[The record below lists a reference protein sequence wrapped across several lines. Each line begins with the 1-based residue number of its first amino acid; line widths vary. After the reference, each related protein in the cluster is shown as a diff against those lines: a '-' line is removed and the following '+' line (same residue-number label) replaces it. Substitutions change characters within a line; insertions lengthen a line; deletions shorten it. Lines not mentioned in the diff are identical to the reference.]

1 MTIKKFRPPRRLKEN
16 HPSKEI
22 IATESKLLSNM
33 RVVICVTGSV
43 AAYRAVDFSRL
54 LMRHGA
60 EVFPVM
66 TNAARSHFL
75 NQQMMKWST
84 GNNVVTKLTSDLE
97 HIKLADYN
105 KSDLIVVYP
114 CTANTIGKFAHGID
128 DSPVTTVLS
137 VGFGSGT
144 KILIAPAMHQSMY
157 ENKIITRNISVLKS
171 MGVYFV
177 EPILAENKAKVASPT
192 EVLDAVLNVLVGHK
206 DKNLHHKILV
216 TAGSTLERIDP
227 VRVLTNLSSGKMG
240 ISIAQTAARQGM
252 EVTLIYGHGQVNPT
266 PSTNLKIIKVETATE
281 MYDKMKREILG
292 NKPQVLFH
300 AAAVSDFT
308 FDKPVPGK
316 IDSAN
321 KLLML
326 KFVPTKKIVDE
337 VKKWSK
343 KIILV
348 AFKAEHGVA
357 QDTLLENA
365 LRKLKECN
373 ADFIVANDLAARN
386 CGFGSDSS
394 EVFIVDKDNHV
405 IHLPIQLKSKIA
417 EKLVEIVTR
426 KI

>member
-1 MTIKKFRPPRRLKEN
+1 MTIKNFIQPRRLKEN

-33 RVVICVTGSV
+33 RVVVCVTGSV

-66 TNAARSHFL
+66 TSAARSHFL
-75 NQQMMKWST
+75 KQEMMKWST

-157 ENKIITRNISVLKS
+157 ENQIITRNIFALKS
-171 MGVYFV
+171 MGIYFV
-177 EPILAENKAKVASPT
+177 EPVLAENKAKVASPT
-192 EVLDAVLNVLVGHK
+192 EVLEAALNVLVRQK
-206 DKNLHHKILV
+206 DKYLYHKILV

-240 ISIAQTAARQGM
+240 ISIAQIAARQGM

-266 PSTNLKIIKVETATE
+266 PSSNLKIIRVETATE
-281 MYDKMKREILG
+281 MYEKMKHEILR

-308 FDKPVPGK
+308 FEKPVNEK

-321 KLLML
+321 KQLLL
-326 KFVPTKKIVDE
+326 KLVPTKKIVDE
-337 VKKWSK
+337 VRKWSR

-348 AFKAEHGVA
+348 AFKAEYGIA
-357 QDTLLENA
+357 QDKLIESA
-365 LRKLKECN
+365 LSKLKECK

-386 CGFGSDSS
+386 CGFGSDYS

-405 IHLPIQLKSKIA
+405 NHMPTQLKSKIA

-426 KI
+426 KK